1 MAWSTGYCQKPTHP
15 LWQKKVTLIHRTA
28 EKLKQLGQAESHADN

>member
-15 LWQKKVTLIHRTA
+15 LWNKKVSLIHRTA
-28 EKLKQLGQAESHADN
+28 EKLKQLGQLESRDDN